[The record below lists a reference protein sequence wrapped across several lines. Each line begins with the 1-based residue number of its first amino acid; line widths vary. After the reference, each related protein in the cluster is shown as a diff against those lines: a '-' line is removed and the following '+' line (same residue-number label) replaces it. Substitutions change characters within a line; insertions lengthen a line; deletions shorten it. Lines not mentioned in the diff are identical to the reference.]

1 MTNDMF
7 YKYNYYDTLSDL
19 DKVVYSHAEASNDVS
34 KLDLHK
40 IRMAMYE
47 QHFTNVICPEW
58 LIENQR
64 PNYTTCTNQHVTD
77 NSDTLKEVCKTSL
90 NRKIL
95 IHNNYIDEDFDS
107 KDNVRYYLNSH
118 GFRCEEFSDTEC
130 IAYIGCSHTF
140 GTAMDHDEIWPELV
154 SKEMNMRSANL
165 GIPAVGI
172 DYFNLY
178 MNLFF
183 KSEIR
188 NCKAIVV
195 MLPPSIRSSFFYNW
209 QSGKLRHDSIQ
220 GTGIGQLEWMDGLK
234 HYSTEDLD
242 NAPKMSRE
250 IEHCHKDVL
259 QHTLLNIENCF
270 DRDLSSINTIQ
281 KIAND
286 LNIPCLIYSSYYFTK
301 ERLRLNMP
309 MDFGRDCAHA
319 GRKSHASMA
328 KQIIDDLKKTLVI
341 DK

>member
-1 MTNDMF
+1 MLHDMF
-7 YKYNYYDTLSDL
+7 YKYDYYDKLSDNQ
-19 DKVVYSHAEASNDVS
+19 KIVFNHSEQSNASN

-40 IRMAMYE
+40 IRIAMYD
-47 QHFTNVICPEW
+47 QHFSDVICTEW
-58 LIENQR
+58 LVKNSR
-64 PNYTTCTNQHVTD
+64 SNYSTCTKEHVTD

-95 IHNNYIDEDFDS
+95 LHNNYIDEDFDS
-107 KDNVRYYLNSH
+107 KDNVRYYLNSY
-118 GFRCEEFSDTEC
+118 GFRCEEFSDTDC

-154 SKEMNMRSANL
+154 SNKLNMRSANI
-165 GIPAVGI
+165 GIPAVGL

-183 KSEIR
+183 KSEVR

-209 QSGKLRHDSIQ
+209 SQDNTSQ

-234 HYSTEDLD
+234 HFSTEDID
-242 NAPKMSRE
+242 NAPNMTRQFE
-250 IEHCHKDVL
+250 NCHKQVL

-270 DRDLSSINTIQ
+270 DRDLTCLNTIQ
-281 KIAND
+281 RVADD
-286 LNIPCLIYSSYYFTK
+286 LNIPCLIYSSYYFTN
-301 ERLRLNMP
+301 ERLRLNFP
-309 MDFGRDCAHA
+309 LDFGRDCAHA
-319 GRKSHASMA
+319 GRKAHASMSE
-328 KQIIDDLKKTLVI
+328 QIAQDLKQQFNK
-341 DK
+341 

>member
-1 MTNDMF
+1 MLYDMF
-7 YKYNYYDTLSDL
+7 YKYNYYDTLTDS
-19 DKVVYSHAEASNDVS
+19 DKVAYEHAQQSNDSS

-40 IRMAMYE
+40 IRIAMYE
-47 QHFTNVICPEW
+47 QYFGDVICPEW
-58 LIENQR
+58 LVENQR

-77 NSDTLKEVCKTSL
+77 NSDTINEVCKTSL

-95 IHNNYIDEDFDS
+95 IHNNYIDEDFDNN
-107 KDNVRYYLNSH
+107 DNVRYYLNSH

-154 SKEMNMRSANL
+154 SKEMNMRSANI

-172 DYFNLY
+172 DFYNLY

-183 KSEIR
+183 KSEVK

-209 QSGKLRHDSIQ
+209 QEGKLSPNSVQ

-234 HYSTEDLD
+234 HYSTADMD
-242 NAPKMSRE
+242 NAPKISRQFE
-250 IEHCHKDVL
+250 NCHKEVL
-259 QHTLLNIENCF
+259 QNMLLNIENCF
-270 DRDLSSINTIQ
+270 DRDLNSLNTIH
-281 KIAND
+281 KIANQ
-286 LNIPCLIYSSYYFTK
+286 LNIPCLVYSSYYFTN

-328 KQIIDDLKKTLVI
+328 KQIAEDLKRSLCN